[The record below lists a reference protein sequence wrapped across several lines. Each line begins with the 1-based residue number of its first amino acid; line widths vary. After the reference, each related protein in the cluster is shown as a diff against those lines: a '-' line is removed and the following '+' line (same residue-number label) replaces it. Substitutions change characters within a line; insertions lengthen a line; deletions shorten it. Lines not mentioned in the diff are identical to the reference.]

1 MPASLLEVDSLVKEF
16 SGVRVLNQANFS
28 MHAGEILGVIG
39 ENGAGKSTLMK
50 IICGIY
56 QPSGG
61 RLLLDGKEL
70 HLRQPADAKN
80 LGIVMIP
87 QEFNLVDSLR
97 VFENVFLGNELTKNG
112 VLDKPLMKEKTEA
125 VLREL
130 QTSINPNARL
140 TGLSV
145 AQKQMVEIGKALIHN
160 LRVLIMDEPTTMLN
174 RQEVEILF
182 TIMAQLR
189 DKGVSILFVS
199 HKLKEV
205 KQICDRVL
213 VLRDGEPI
221 CLEAAAA
228 LTVEEMARR
237 MVGRE
242 LSQVFPDKIP
252 GEDRKVL
259 EVRDMEVPGLLSHIS
274 FTLHRGEILGF
285 AGLVGAGRT
294 ELAEAIVGLRR
305 RSAGVISVC
314 GKEETIERPW
324 HAVQNRIAY
333 LSEDRQGQGI
343 VPNFTIPQ
351 NITLVSLKNYGRA
364 FINRRKERTAADSYV
379 SRFNIKA
386 ASLMARLQFLSGG
399 NQQKVYLSKWM
410 DIDPQ
415 VLILDEPTRGID
427 VNAKME
433 IYKFIHG
440 LAERMI
446 AIIVISS
453 ELEEIIGLCHR
464 VLVMREGTIA
474 TELAGQAITEQ
485 EIMYYATGA
494 KEGGGS

>member
-1 MPASLLEVDSLVKEF
+1 MPASMLEVDSLVKEF

-70 HLRQPADAKN
+70 HLRKPADAKN

-112 VLDKPLMKEKTEA
+112 VLDKPLMREKTEA

-130 QTSINPNARL
+130 QTSLNPNARL

-174 RQEVEILF
+174 HQEVEILF
-182 TIMAQLR
+182 TIMAQLK
-189 DKGVSILFVS
+189 DKGVAILFVS

-228 LTVEEMARR
+228 MTVEEMARR

-259 EVRDMEVPGLLSHIS
+259 EVQDLEIPGSSLPHQ
-274 FTLHRGEILGF
+274 LHPPPGGDPRLRR
-285 AGLVGAGRT
+285 AGRRGADRAGRGDRRSSPA
-294 ELAEAIVGLRR
+294 LRGGDFGLRGR
-305 RSAGVISVC
+305 G
-314 GKEETIERPW
+314 TIERPW
-324 HAVQNRIAY
+324 HAVKSRIAY
-333 LSEDRQGQGI
+333 LSEDRQGRGI
-343 VPNFTIPQ
+343 VANFTIPQ
-351 NITLVSLKNYGRA
+351 NITLASLTKYGRT
-364 FINRRKERTAADSYV
+364 FINKGKEHTVADSYV
-379 SRFNIKA
+379 NRFNIKA
-386 ASLMARLQFLSGG
+386 ASLLSRLQFLSGG

-415 VLILDEPTRGID
+415 ILILDEPTRGID
-427 VNAKME
+427 VSAKME

-464 VLVMREGTIA
+464 VLVMREGAIA
-474 TELAGQAITEQ
+474 TELAGAAITEQ

-494 KEGGGS
+494 KERGGS